1 MTIALHSSVFNHA
14 QFSSSSKTHVLRK
27 KGWHG
32 LGWHL
37 WSYGVIFAV
46 MVIVSL
52 SLVLLHLAETCQSVK
67 HSFLHH
73 LMRLKK

>member
-1 MTIALHSSVFNHA
+1 MTIAVHSSFFNHT
-14 QFSSSSKTHVLRK
+14 QFSSPSKTHVLQK
-27 KGWHG
+27 KGWHK

-67 HSFLHH
+67 QSFLHH
-73 LMRLKK
+73 LIRLKK